1 MIKKIIPFD
10 VERLD
15 RSNVKL
21 NIQAKNTVIIVPKIT
36 RVFFS
41 TFSFKFLYTITNL
54 YIKKPY
60 AESKKISA
68 RDETGDTTYTLLHNM
83 TKQHQQ
89 QTIITIIL

>member
-21 NIQAKNTVIIVPKIT
+21 NIYAKNTVITIPKIT
-36 RVFFS
+36 RVFFF

-60 AESKKISA
+60 AQSKKISA
-68 RDETGDTTYTLLHNM
+68 KDETGDTTSKT
-83 TKQHQQ
+83 TS
-89 QTIITIIL
+89 

>member
-21 NIQAKNTVIIVPKIT
+21 NIEAKNTVITVPKIT
-36 RVFFS
+36 RVFF

-54 YIKKPY
+54 YIKNHTLKVKRY
-60 AESKKISA
+60 QLEMGQEILHLK
-68 RDETGDTTYTLLHNM
+68 LLHNM
-83 TKQHQQ
+83 TKQH
-89 QTIITIIL
+89 